1 VQARN
6 KKKEGVALHGNE
18 MEMEKV
24 GVKGGGGG
32 DGGGDGGGVG
42 TSTVTN
48 IHPEAALAMPDK
60 MEEKM
65 KASVEKIRFILNKLM
80 KTQSRLRKWM
90 MRCDQTS
97 NGLLGRVDFTQ
108 VVLKVVKKV
117 GHVERKEGL
126 MENIWASVKV
136 ESATGVGW
144 DVVEHEVMKQWVFP
158 EEVFP
163 EE

>member
-1 VQARN
+1 MFSGPPKLR
-6 KKKEGVALHGNE
+6 K
-18 MEMEKV
+18 
-24 GVKGGGGG
+24 
-32 DGGGDGGGVG
+32 
-42 TSTVTN
+42 
-48 IHPEAALAMPDK
+48 IALALAGTA
-60 MEEKM
+60 E
-65 KASVEKIRFILNKLM
+65 
-80 KTQSRLRKWM
+80 
-90 MRCDQTS
+90 
-97 NGLLGRVDFTQ
+97 GGVDFTQ